1 MFDVAISL
9 NGNNFFCKLI
19 VDSYFFEK
27 NKYEYAF
34 YLMRV
39 GDKYKSDARW
49 YEENMEANFGK
60 NYAPGMYYIRCFIR
74 DKEIRNTRIFD
85 SQEMSIYT

>member
-9 NGNNFFCKLI
+9 KGNKFSCELI
-19 VDSYFFEK
+19 VDSYFFDK
-27 NKYEYAF
+27 RKYEYAF

-39 GDKYKSDARW
+39 GDKYKLDARW
-49 YEENMEANFGK
+49 YEENMEASFKK
-60 NYAPGMYYIRCFIR
+60 NYASGMYYIRCFIR

-85 SQEMSIYT
+85 SKKISIDI